1 MCVKYPQLHQEGGG
15 WIRRRESRKPI
26 HHLTRTSE
34 TPKTIIPATLSR
46 RIITQNHPYLN
57 NNKNN
62 NNNQQQQQQG
72 PKSVSELDFARIRK
86 AVTAI
91 AAKDEKL
98 TLASEIQKHHELS
111 TPIKVEV
118 VEQPQQPA
126 AQPIKSDPGS
136 GVDAFIAIMVHAS
149 KCK

>member
-15 WIRRRESRKPI
+15 WIRRKESRKPI

-34 TPKTIIPATLSR
+34 TPKTIPTATLSR

-62 NNNQQQQQQG
+62 NNNQQQQQG
-72 PKSVSELDFARIRK
+72 PKSVSDLDFARIRK

-98 TLASEIQKHHELS
+98 TSASEIQKHHELS
-111 TPIKVEV
+111 APIKVED
-118 VEQPQQPA
+118 VEQQQPA